1 MGTNVKRYLLDTN
14 ILIYF
19 FADTLPVQEI
29 PKIEHILKESFN
41 ISIITKIEFFG
52 FEKYSQDEFSREL
65 EFIGHATVIPL
76 TDEIADRVI
85 DLRRKIRIKIPDAV
99 IAATCLDGDFT
110 LITRNEKDF
119 LDIAGLELYNPFT
132 EETSGFRDTTG

>member
-1 MGTNVKRYLLDTN
+1 MGTGVKRYLFDTN
-14 ILIYF
+14 ILIYY

-29 PKIEHILKESFN
+29 PRIEHILKDSFN

-52 FEKYSQDEFSREL
+52 FEKYSQDKFSQEL

-76 TDEIADRVI
+76 TDEIADSVI
-85 DLRRKIRIKIPDAV
+85 NIRRKTRIKIPDAIV
-99 IAATCLDGDFT
+99 AATCLTEDLT

-119 LDIAGLELYNPFT
+119 RDIAGFELYNPFT
-132 EETSGFRDTTG
+132 GETS

>member
-1 MGTNVKRYLLDTN
+1 MKRYLFDTN
-14 ILIYF
+14 ILIYY

-29 PKIEHILKESFN
+29 PRIEHILKESFN

-76 TDEIADRVI
+76 TDEIADSVI
-85 DLRRKIRIKIPDAV
+85 DIRRKTRIQIPDAV
-99 IAATCLDGDFT
+99 IAATCLTEDLT

-119 LDIAGLELYNPFT
+119 RDIAGLDIYNPFT
-132 EETSGFRDTTG
+132 GETS